1 MNPPSVYELTIPNS
15 QRIKSNMAIVQSI
28 VIPFL
33 EAVYAN
39 QLPGVYVHRSIA
51 GIQ

>member
-15 QRIKSNMAIVQSI
+15 QRIKSNIAIVQSI
-28 VIPFL
+28 VILLFV

-39 QLPGVYVHRSIA
+39 QLL
-51 GIQ
+51 